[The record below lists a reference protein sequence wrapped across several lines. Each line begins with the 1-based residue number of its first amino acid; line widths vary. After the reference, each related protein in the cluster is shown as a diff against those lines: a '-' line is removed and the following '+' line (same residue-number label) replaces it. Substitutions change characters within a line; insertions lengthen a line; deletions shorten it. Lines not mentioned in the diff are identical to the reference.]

1 MPYKCA
7 ILDDYQNVAL
17 KVADWS
23 KVKGDLNI
31 TVFNQALGPPD
42 KVIAALEGFDIV
54 CLMRER
60 TPFQRDVISALPDL
74 KLIVTSGARNA
85 AIDVAAAD
93 ERKIPVCG
101 TDTVGSPTAALTI
114 GLMIELTR
122 KIGYENEQ
130 LKKGA
135 RWQSTLGLELYGK
148 TVGVVGLGKLGSKV
162 ASIAKALDMKVIAWS
177 QNLTGEKAVAGGA
190 VLVSKE
196 DLFRLSDFVTVHL
209 QLSTR
214 TRGLIGAAE
223 LDLMKP
229 TAYFINTSRGPIVD
243 EKALLKAL
251 QEKKIAGA
259 GIDVYDVEPLPLDH
273 PFRKL
278 DNAVITPHLGYVTEE
293 NYRRFYGQMVDN
305 IRGWLDGKPVRVIAA
320 K

>member
-1 MPYKCA
+1 MAYRCA

-23 KVKGDLNI
+23 KLKGEVE
-31 TVFNQALGPPD
+31 TKAFNLALGPPD
-42 KVIAALEGFDIV
+42 KVIAALKGFNIV

-60 TPFQRDVISALPDL
+60 TLFQRDVIDALPDL

-85 AIDVAAAD
+85 AIDVAAA
-93 ERKIPVCG
+93 EARKIPVCG
-101 TDTVGSPTAALTI
+101 TETVGNPTAALTV

-122 KIGYENEQ
+122 RIGFENEQ

-135 RWQSTLGLELYGK
+135 RWQSTLGIELHGK
-148 TVGVVGLGKLGSKV
+148 TLGILGLGKLGGKV
-162 ASIAKALDMKVIAWS
+162 ASIAKALDMNVIAWS
-177 QNLTGEKAVAGGA
+177 QNLTAEKATAGGA
-190 VLVSKE
+190 KLVSKE
-196 DLFRLSDFVTVHL
+196 ELFKQSDFITVHL
-209 QLSTR
+209 QLSPR
-214 TRGLIGAAE
+214 TRGLVGAAD
-223 LDLMKP
+223 LGLMKP

-243 EKALLKAL
+243 EKALLATL
-251 QEKKIAGA
+251 QGKKIAGA

-293 NYRRFYGQMVDN
+293 NYRRFYGQMVEN
-305 IRGWLDGKPVRVIAA
+305 IRAWLDGKPVRVIAA